1 MNSRQLQLAVL
12 LGEMR
17 SFSQVAEHLSISQPA
32 LSKQII
38 ALEQDLGLK
47 LFDRSTTPLSLTPAG
62 EFFVQKARHLLW
74 EEDQLVK
81 TMERYKS
88 GESGRLT
95 IGISPFRS
103 LYLMPA
109 VIRQL
114 KERFPGIQVVL
125 AEQASA
131 QLHKGI
137 TEGLYDFAIV
147 NLPVDESI
155 LDVIPLEED
164 VLMLALP
171 NKMLSL
177 LPPSDFDSRTQ
188 IDFGE
193 CARLP
198 FIALSPGQEM
208 RLLFDKLCAMT
219 SVTPEIHVEVVGM
232 ATAWTMVQSGIGA
245 AILPGQFIRNSSDG
259 NITLFE
265 LKQSVFIRQPAIVTR
280 HGQYLSPYAEYAI
293 RLLREMNR

>member
-17 SFSQVAEHLSISQPA
+17 SFSQVAERLNISQPA

-47 LFDRSTTPLSLTPAG
+47 LFDRSTTPLTLTPAG

-74 EEDQLVK
+74 EEDQLIK

-103 LYLMPA
+103 LYLMPT
-109 VIRQL
+109 VIKQL
-114 KERFPGIQVVL
+114 KKRFPGLQVVL

-137 TEGLYDFAIV
+137 AEGLYDFAIV
-147 NLPVDESI
+147 NLPVDESR
-155 LDVIPLEED
+155 LDVIPLEKD
-164 VLMLALP
+164 ALMLALP
-171 NKMLSL
+171 NEMLPL
-177 LPPSDFDSRTQ
+177 LPPPHEKKRTQ

-208 RLLFDKLCAMT
+208 RQLFDKLCSIAN
-219 SVTPEIHVEVVGM
+219 VTPQIHVETIGM
-232 ATAWTMVQSGIGA
+232 ATAWAMVQSGIGA
-245 AILPGQFIRNSSDG
+245 AILPAQFIRNTP
-259 NITLFE
+259 NENVTLLE
-265 LKQSVFIRQPAIVTR
+265 LKQTVFVRQPAVVTR

-293 RLLREMNR
+293 LLLRDMNR

>member
-17 SFSQVAEHLSISQPA
+17 SFSQVAEHLNISQPA

-74 EEDQLVK
+74 EEDQLLK

-88 GESGRLT
+88 GENGRLT

-109 VIRQL
+109 LIKRL
-114 KERFPGIQVVL
+114 KERFPGLQIVL
-125 AEQASA
+125 TECGSA

-137 TEGLYDFAIV
+137 AEGLYDFAIV
-147 NLPVDESI
+147 NLPVDESR
-155 LDVIPLEED
+155 LDVIPLEKD

-171 NKMLSL
+171 NEMLPL
-177 LPPSDFDSRTQ
+177 LPSLPAESHMQ
-188 IDFGE
+188 IDFSD

-198 FIALSPGQEM
+198 FIVLSPGQEM
-208 RLLFDKLCAMT
+208 RLFFDKLCSIANV
-219 SVTPEIHVEVVGM
+219 SPQIHVEVVGM
-232 ATAWTMVQSGIGA
+232 TTAWTLVQSGIGA
-245 AILPGQFIRNSSDG
+245 AILPGQFIQNASGGD
-259 NITLFE
+259 ITLLE
-265 LKQSVFIRQPAIVTR
+265 LKQTVFVRQPAIVTR
-280 HGQYLSPYAEYAI
+280 HGQYMSPYAEYAI
-293 RLLREMNR
+293 SLLREMSR